1 MKSMKRKLLIILTCL
16 IFNFLAV
23 SQEVTD
29 YSKVK
34 FKSTIYEYKKIEPR
48 TYQLGIDKI
57 LLIDIIDLLGDTL
70 YSGKQKKEIIN
81 KAWLAFTNPKIF
93 DFVYKDFA
101 VNSINNWSKINAK
114 GELVLEPNPYLSEW
128 TMNDDEF
135 PYFQLVLGKILDHF
149 SLLTYGD
156 DADSVKSSFSELL
169 IAKNII
175 FQDPKDDDWA
185 YSYLEKVNTK
195 LEKKGLVAL
204 ITKGHYDIIV
214 CKIDRQ
220 NILTKLF
227 KRIGWDFI
235 QP

>member
-1 MKSMKRKLLIILTCL
+1 MKIKLFLVLNFFV
-16 IFNFLAV
+16 FNYIANA
-23 SQEVTD
+23 QTTD
-29 YSKVK
+29 YSKVVFSSK
-34 FKSTIYEYKKIEPR
+34 IYEYKKSEPR
-48 TYQLGIDKI
+48 THQLGIDKT
-57 LLIDIIDLLGDTL
+57 LISNIIDLLGDSL
-70 YSGKQKKEIIN
+70 YNGKQKKEIIN

-101 VNSINNWSKINAK
+101 VSSIKNWSMINAK
-114 GELVLEPNPYLSEW
+114 GELVLEPNPYLTEW

-135 PYFQLVLGKILDHF
+135 SYFQLVLGKILDHY

-169 IAKNII
+169 ITENII

-185 YSYLEKVNTK
+185 YSYLKKVNTN
-195 LEKKGLVAL
+195 LEKKGLIAL

-214 CKIDRQ
+214 CKIDRE
-220 NILTKLF
+220 NILTNLF
-227 KRIGWDFI
+227 KKIGWDFI

>member
-1 MKSMKRKLLIILTCL
+1 MKIKLFLVLNFFV
-16 IFNFLAV
+16 FNFIANA
-23 SQEVTD
+23 QTTD
-29 YSKVK
+29 YSKVVFSSK
-34 FKSTIYEYKKIEPR
+34 IYEYKKSEPR
-48 TYQLGIDKI
+48 THQLGIDKT
-57 LLIDIIDLLGDTL
+57 LISNIIDLLGGSL
-70 YSGKQKKEIIN
+70 YDGKQKKEIIN

-101 VNSINNWSKINAK
+101 VKSITNWSMINTK

-135 PYFQLVLGKILDHF
+135 SYFQLVLGKILDHF

-169 IAKNII
+169 ITENII

-185 YSYLEKVNTK
+185 YSYLEKVNTN

-214 CKIDRQ
+214 CKIERQ
-220 NILTKLF
+220 NVLTKLF

>member
-1 MKSMKRKLLIILTCL
+1 MKIKLFLVLNFFV
-16 IFNFLAV
+16 FNFITNA
-23 SQEVTD
+23 QTTD
-29 YSKVK
+29 YSKVVFSSK
-34 FKSTIYEYKKIEPR
+34 IYEYKKSEPR
-48 TYQLGIDKI
+48 THQLGIDKT
-57 LLIDIIDLLGDTL
+57 LISNIIDLLGDSI
-70 YSGKQKKEIIN
+70 YDGKEKKEIIN

-101 VNSINNWSKINAK
+101 VKSINNWSMINTK

-135 PYFQLVLGKILDHF
+135 SYFQLVLGKILDHY

-169 IAKNII
+169 ITKNII

>member
-1 MKSMKRKLLIILTCL
+1 MKVKLFLVLNFL
-16 IFNFLAV
+16 IFNYLTNA
-23 SQEVTD
+23 QTTD
-29 YSKVK
+29 YSKVVFNSK
-34 FKSTIYEYKKIEPR
+34 IYEYKKSEPR
-48 TYQLGIDKI
+48 THELGIDKT
-57 LLIDIIDLLGDTL
+57 LISNIIDLLGGSL
-70 YSGKQKKEIIN
+70 YDENQKKEIIN

-101 VNSINNWSKINAK
+101 INTINNWSRINAK

-128 TMNDDEF
+128 TMNDEEF
-135 PYFQLVLGKILDHF
+135 SYFQLVLGKILDHY

-156 DADSVKSSFSELL
+156 DADSVKSSFNELL
-169 IAKNII
+169 ITKNII

-185 YSYLEKVNTK
+185 YSYLEKVNTN

-214 CKIDRQ
+214 CRIDRQ
-220 NILTKLF
+220 NMLTKLF

>member
-1 MKSMKRKLLIILTCL
+1 MKIKLFLVLKFIV
-16 IFNFLAV
+16 FNFITNA
-23 SQEVTD
+23 QTTD
-29 YSKVK
+29 YSKVVFSSK
-34 FKSTIYEYKKIEPR
+34 IYEYKKSEPR
-48 TYQLGIDKI
+48 THQLGIDKT
-57 LLIDIIDLLGDTL
+57 LISNIIDLLGDSV
-70 YSGKQKKEIIN
+70 YDGKQKKEIIN

-101 VNSINNWSKINAK
+101 VKSINNWSMINTK

-135 PYFQLVLGKILDHF
+135 SYFQLVLGKILDHY

-169 IAKNII
+169 ITKNII

-185 YSYLEKVNTK
+185 YSYLKKVNTH
-195 LEKKGLVAL
+195 LENKGLVAL

>member
-1 MKSMKRKLLIILTCL
+1 MKIKLFLVLNFFV
-16 IFNFLAV
+16 FNFIANA
-23 SQEVTD
+23 QTTD
-29 YSKVK
+29 YSKVVFSSK
-34 FKSTIYEYKKIEPR
+34 IYEYKKSEPR
-48 TYQLGIDKI
+48 THQLGIDKT
-57 LLIDIIDLLGDTL
+57 LISNIIDLLGGSL
-70 YSGKQKKEIIN
+70 YDGKQKKEIIN

-93 DFVYKDFA
+93 DFVFKDFA
-101 VNSINNWSKINAK
+101 VKSITNWSMINTK

-135 PYFQLVLGKILDHF
+135 SYFQLVLGKILDHF

-169 IAKNII
+169 ITENII

-185 YSYLEKVNTK
+185 YSYLEKVNTN

-214 CKIDRQ
+214 CKIERQ
-220 NILTKLF
+220 NVLTKLF